1 MQQEGGRTRGSSD
14 VEKVVS
20 HRGWM
25 NLVWDSLDLHHRGQ
39 KGCPQE
45 AEPPRYGWQVG
56 HGCVHD
62 ALLGQNIREIVPLE
76 EENGMLWLV

>member
-1 MQQEGGRTRGSSD
+1 
-14 VEKVVS
+14 
-20 HRGWM
+20 M